1 MAKNVRAVLIFILL
15 LLTAYVTIY
24 TCLTYSYVC
33 VFFFFLAPCIPQNVS
48 ALMDC
53 GSDSI
58 TLTWEA
64 SLGAFLYFAT
74 ANNQFGTAHTC
85 TSSDT
90 KCKFSGL
97 RCGSIYNV
105 SLIASNIHCNSSVS
119 DSIIVET
126 GTTHIKKY
134 KSAVT
139 LMPDPS

>member
-1 MAKNVRAVLIFILL
+1 MPYMF
-15 LLTAYVTIY
+15 
-24 TCLTYSYVC
+24 VC
-33 VFFFFLAPCIPQNVS
+33 VCFFFPAPCVPQNVS

-64 SLGAFLYFAT
+64 SLGALLYFAM
-74 ANNQFGTAHTC
+74 AEDQFGTAHTC
-85 TSSDT
+85 ISSDT

-97 RCGSIYNV
+97 RCGSIYNA
-105 SLIASNIHCNSSVS
+105 SIIASNIHCNSSVS

-134 KSAVT
+134 KTADP
-139 LMPDPS
+139 LMSDPS